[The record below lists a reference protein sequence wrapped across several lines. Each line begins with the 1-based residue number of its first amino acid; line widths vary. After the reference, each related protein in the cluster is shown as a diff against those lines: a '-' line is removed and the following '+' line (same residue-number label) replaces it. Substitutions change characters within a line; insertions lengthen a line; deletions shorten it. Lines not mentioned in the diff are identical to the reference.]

1 MTVEQLYQALSTEF
15 AELSA
20 AGKIFFDHIDVEPG
34 AELLPDYMVITE
46 TEQDPFY
53 ADNVVYYLTIKNTLD
68 VYTADYDAA
77 LINRVKKFLTDNGV
91 AFAIVPVEWQDDIDA
106 YLTSFEVGLDPSEDV
121 ES

>member
-20 AGKIFFDHIDVEPG
+20 AGKIFFDHIDVEQG

-46 TEQDPFY
+46 TEQDPFH